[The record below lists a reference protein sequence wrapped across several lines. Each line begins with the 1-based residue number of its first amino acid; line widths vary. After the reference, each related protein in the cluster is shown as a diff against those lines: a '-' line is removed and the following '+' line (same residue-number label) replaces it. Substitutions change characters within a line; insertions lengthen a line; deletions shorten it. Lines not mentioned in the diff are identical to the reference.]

1 MICVFCVDS
10 DFKDTDCGCAVGWSD
25 PSALGT
31 AVRAGDCSSSQ
42 SAAGSD
48 ASVLPLAGK
57 ALLGVLLLKTQVTQK
72 LQMYHLITMFVLDPY
87 DFHLWNTKC

>member
-1 MICVFCVDS
+1 MLLFCVNSDS
-10 DFKDTDCGCAVGWSD
+10 EDTDCGCAVGWSD

-48 ASVLPLAGK
+48 AAVLPLAGK
-57 ALLGVLLLKTQVTQK
+57 APIGVLLLKAQFTQNRTDV
-72 LQMYHLITMFVLDPY
+72 
-87 DFHLWNTKC
+87 

>member
-1 MICVFCVDS
+1 MDS

-31 AVRAGDCSSSQ
+31 AVRAGDCSPSQ

-57 ALLGVLLLKTQVTQK
+57 A
-72 LQMYHLITMFVLDPY
+72 
-87 DFHLWNTKC
+87 